1 MGSSQHERLKR
12 NLYSTSGMHLLSA
25 ESSDL
30 SIPMEMQRQIL
41 HRPCPAALNFHSTIA
56 WLRRDSI
63 PRRTSSSPGILHNQ
77 LEFGGPR
84 LLPSTD
90 SLPAT
95 SLPVPANAFAPPP
108 ASEEAAVLRIQAL
121 YRGSRVRR
129 SAIANKKCVVKVQ
142 ATYRMWRDRSSY
154 RRMQRAAGRIQQSFR
169 AWRERRLEAL
179 EQMLLLERRSALV
192 IQAHARG
199 LLVRRWRRELEQEKR
214 VQAAAATAI
223 QAFYR
228 GWQTRRKMEQE
239 KRAQAAAATA
249 IQAFYRGW
257 QTRRKMEQE
266 KRVQAAAATAIQTF
280 YRGWQTRRKMEQEK
294 RAQAAAATAIQAF
307 YRGWQT
313 RRKMEQEKRAQA
325 AVATAIQAFY
335 RGLQTRRKMEQ
346 EKRVQAA
353 AATAI
358 QAFYRGW
365 QTRRKL
371 EQEKRAHAAGAATI
385 QAFYRGLQ
393 TRRRYL
399 LAKSSAGRIQAAYR
413 TWRLSLKREMAAN
426 VIQRFVRRRKEAI
439 SRPEPMGATT
449 EDWNTVR
456 VEHLDQ
462 CLDTC
467 LAALNPPLPLERRPS
482 SSPDHT
488 HQSLNEKRLQQV
500 ARVFLLQHHIALQQQ
515 RAKNAPP
522 FPPNRSHL
530 QNSQNH
536 YRNSH
541 VNTNASNTTTISKN
555 RIGDGDVVLDVH
567 YLLEEVRKLGASSGS
582 VVYMQNDDSTL
593 FGSANHEII
602 DFKRMNALL
611 VVFVAVVVYTRSICQ
626 EVFVWAKQSTKK

>member
-95 SLPVPANAFAPPP
+95 FLPVPANAFAPPP

-154 RRMQRAAGRIQQSFR
+154 RRMQRAAARIQQSFR

-179 EQMLLLERRSALV
+179 EQTLLLERRSALV

-214 VQAAAATAI
+214 VQATAATAI

-249 IQAFYRGW
+249 IQAFYRG
-257 QTRRKMEQE
+257 
-266 KRVQAAAATAIQTF
+266 
-280 YRGWQTRRKMEQEK
+280 
-294 RAQAAAATAIQAF
+294 
-307 YRGWQT
+307 
-313 RRKMEQEKRAQA
+313 
-325 AVATAIQAFY
+325 
-335 RGLQTRRKMEQ
+335 LQTRRKMEQ
-346 EKRVQAA
+346 EKRDQAAA

-371 EQEKRAHAAGAATI
+371 EQEKRAHAAGATI

-399 LAKSSAGRIQAAYR
+399 LVKSSAARVQAAYR
-413 TWRLSLKREMAAN
+413 TWRLSLKREMAAT
-426 VIQRFVRRRKEAI
+426 VIQRFVRRRKEAARAKVAI
-439 SRPEPMGATT
+439 SQPEPMVAAT

-467 LAALNPPLPLERRPS
+467 LAVLNPPLPLERRPS

-488 HQSLNEKRLQQV
+488 HNGPGYKQSLNEKRLQQV

-593 FGSANHEII
+593 FGSASHEII